1 MPTKVEKDS
10 ITGQET
16 TGHEWD
22 GIKELNSPLPK
33 WWLYVLY
40 ATIVFSVIYYVLYPS
55 IPGITGYTKGL
66 IGGSAREALVEKLA
80 KAKER
85 QSATLTQ
92 IAALEP
98 AGIAESPELLNF
110 SLAGGR
116 SAFADNCAP
125 CHGLG
130 GAGRPGG
137 FPSLA
142 DDAWIW
148 GGTLEDI
155 ETSIRYGIRN
165 DNDDSRIS
173 DMPAFGADELLEPAQ
188 IADLAEYL
196 LAFTD
201 RAEDQDAV
209 ARGEEPYLEN
219 CAACHGE
226 QGEGLPELGA
236 PRLNDQIWLYGGERE
251 DIIAQIDK
259 PKQGV
264 MPGWEARLDETTI
277 KMLTVYVHTLGGG
290 Q

>member
-1 MPTKVEKDS
+1 MPTKIEKDS

-22 GIKELNSPLPK
+22 GIKELNSPLPR

-40 ATIVFSVIYYVLYPS
+40 ATILYSVVYYVLYPS
-55 IPGITGYTKGL
+55 IPGITGHFEGV
-66 IGGSAREALVEKLA
+66 IGGTAREALVEKLA
-80 KAKER
+80 KAEER
-85 QSATLTQ
+85 HAATRSQ
-92 IAALEP
+92 IAALDTE
-98 AGIAESPELLNF
+98 AITQDIELLTF
-110 SLAGGR
+110 SVAGGR

-148 GGTLEDI
+148 GGTLEAI
-155 ETSIRYGIRN
+155 ETTIRYGIRN
-165 DNDDSRIS
+165 DS
-173 DMPAFGADELLEPAQ
+173 DEARFSEMPAYGADEILTNEE
-188 IADLAEYL
+188 ISDLAEYVL
-196 LAFTD
+196 SLSG
-201 RAEDQDAV
+201 RAEDQAAV
-209 ARGEEPYLEN
+209 DRAAEAYLEN

-226 QGEGLPELGA
+226 AGEGIPDLGA
-236 PRLNDQIWLYGGERE
+236 PRLNDQIWLFGGSRE
-251 DIIAQIDK
+251 AILAQIHK
-259 PKQGV
+259 PQQGV
-264 MPGWEARLDETTI
+264 MPGWEGRLDENTI

>member
-40 ATIVFSVIYYVLYPS
+40 ATIIYSAIYYVLYPS

-80 KAKER
+80 EAKER

-98 AGIAESPELLNF
+98 AGIAENAELLNF

-148 GGTLEDI
+148 GGSLEAI

-165 DNDDSRIS
+165 DNDESRIS

-201 RAEDQDAV
+201 RAEDQEAA

-226 QGEGLPELGA
+226 QGEGLAELGG

-251 DIIAQIDK
+251 DIIAQINK